1 MICLKSRQAMHG
13 YGQKVFAIER
23 SIVKATDIV
32 AFFPVPDG
40 MTYALHIFEMIAASL
55 SNISERKSGRL
66 LNALIEIGHE
76 LASTTDLEELL
87 DSVLRVARDVFRFE
101 NAIVRLL
108 GDDGLHLITAAAY
121 GYTEDAMKPI
131 QIGHGVM
138 GRTAEVQKP
147 ILVEDVRNLPDYVPG
162 IPGARCELAVPLTC
176 KNKLVGVLNVES
188 PRPGAFSSGDIEPL
202 MILGRQAAIAIENA
216 RLHNRLRTMADGYRN
231 LHEFNERI
239 LKSVSLGIYTV
250 DNDLMITSWNHRMVE
265 MSGVSVERAVGAKL
279 HELFPNLIAE
289 GVIERVNQV
298 LQSGK
303 KAKLRLLHRQ
313 LNGTNRFQKRRLA
326 PLHDGEDVTGV
337 VIIVEDITEFK
348 RLLDQTVQS
357 EKLAEVGRLSA
368 GIAHEINNP
377 LAMVAYATELL
388 KREKPLSA
396 FQEEMLEKIEVEV
409 ERLKNLTGG
418 LLSFSSNRETQSRVV
433 NLTDLIAEVLKLLR
447 FELQRKSIQL
457 ETDFGETPVI
467 SADPNKLKQVIINL
481 VMNSVHAMQSQG
493 RILLTTR
500 VNSDGMLELLIR
512 DDGPGIAAELMGQV
526 FEPFFTTK
534 AEGEGTG
541 LGLYI
546 CQNIIREHG
555 GTITVESQPGEG
567 TSFIISLP
575 AE

>member
-1 MICLKSRQAMHG
+1 
-13 YGQKVFAIER
+13 
-23 SIVKATDIV
+23 
-32 AFFPVPDG
+32 
-40 MTYALHIFEMIAASL
+40 
-55 SNISERKSGRL
+55 
-66 LNALIEIGHE
+66 
-76 LASTTDLEELL
+76 
-87 DSVLRVARDVFRFE
+87 
-101 NAIVRLL
+101 
-108 GDDGLHLITAAAY
+108 
-121 GYTEDAMKPI
+121 
-131 QIGHGVM
+131 
-138 GRTAEVQKP
+138 
-147 ILVEDVRNLPDYVPG
+147 
-162 IPGARCELAVPLTC
+162 
-176 KNKLVGVLNVES
+176 
-188 PRPGAFSSGDIEPL
+188 
-202 MILGRQAAIAIENA
+202 
-216 RLHNRLRTMADGYRN
+216 
-231 LHEFNERI
+231 
-239 LKSVSLGIYTV
+239 
-250 DNDLMITSWNHRMVE
+250 MVE
-265 MSGVSVERAVGAKL
+265 MSGVTVERAVGAKL
-279 HELFPNLIAE
+279 QELFPNLIAE

-313 LNGTNRFQKRRLA
+313 LDGTNRFQKRRLA

-457 ETDFGETPVI
+457 DTDFGETPVI

-481 VMNSVHAMQSQG
+481 VMNSVHAMQGQG
-493 RILLTTR
+493 RIVLTTR
-500 VNSDGMLELLIR
+500 VNSDGMLELLVR
-512 DDGPGIAAELMGQV
+512 DDGPGIAPELMGQV

-534 AEGEGTG
+534 VEGEGTG